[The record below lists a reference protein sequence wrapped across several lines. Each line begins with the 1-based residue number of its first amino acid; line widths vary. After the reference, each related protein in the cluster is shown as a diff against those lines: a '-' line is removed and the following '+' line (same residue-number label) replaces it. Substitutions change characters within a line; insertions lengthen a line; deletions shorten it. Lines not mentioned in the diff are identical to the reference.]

1 MKKLK
6 VNIYNVLEECIENGI
21 NGGWNKAYKHTDTPN
36 EDHIKEQI
44 LRYIMIEISEKFKFD

>member
-6 VNIYNVLEECIENGI
+6 VNTYAVLEECIEIGI
-21 NGGWNKAYKHTDTPN
+21 NGGWNKAHKHTDTPN
-36 EDHIKEQI
+36 EEHIKEQI

>member
-21 NGGWNKAYKHTDTPN
+21 NGGWNKAHKHTDNPN
-36 EDHIKEQI
+36 EEHIKEQI
-44 LRYIMIEISEKFKFD
+44 LHYIMLEISEKFKFD